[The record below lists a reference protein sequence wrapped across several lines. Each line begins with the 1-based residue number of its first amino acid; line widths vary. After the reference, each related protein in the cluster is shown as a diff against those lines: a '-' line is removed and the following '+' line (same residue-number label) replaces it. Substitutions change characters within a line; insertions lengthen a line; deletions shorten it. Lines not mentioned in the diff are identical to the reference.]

1 MQTLEFTKQALE
13 RSTKAVTMRPAVGQY
28 THKNTAAV
36 ENGTRCYVHDKHF
49 DIVTD
54 VPPSIGGNG
63 GAPTPGALLR
73 SALTSCVAIG
83 IKLWAARA
91 NIDIEYVEVN
101 LEGDVDA
108 RGEMGVDDDIVP
120 GYLDLRLSISI
131 RSNADP
137 AAIKSVIDHSTKYS
151 PLIDAFSREHNIQT
165 ALDIAA
171 GNTIKEG
178 MFSHA

>member
-28 THKNTAAV
+28 THKNTAAI
-36 ENGTRCYVHDKHF
+36 ENGTRCYVRDKHF

-54 VPPSIGGNG
+54 VPTSIGGNG

-73 SALTSCVAIG
+73 SALSSCVAIG

-91 NIDIEYVEVN
+91 DIQIDYLEVEV
-101 LEGDVDA
+101 EGDVDA
-108 RGEMGVDDDIVP
+108 RGEMGVDNGIAP
-120 GYLDLRLSISI
+120 GYLDLRMNISI

-137 AAIKSVIDHSTKYS
+137 VAIKGIIDQSLKYS
-151 PLIDAFSREHNIQT
+151 PLIDAFSREHKIQT
-165 ALDIAA
+165 ALEVSA
-171 GNTIKEG
+171 GDAKKEG
-178 MFSHA
+178 ILSHA